1 MKTIVLLIL
10 STGLFANACRT
21 QTINFDR
28 TEAGQPPP
36 GWTVTITGKGEP
48 AWTVEADASAPSSPA
63 TLKQSAQ
70 VPGPSFPLCI
80 KDGSATQDGFVEV
93 RFKTLSGRGDQ
104 AAGVVWRFADKDNY
118 YVCRANAL
126 EDNVVLYKVEKGK
139 RSSLD
144 IVSRRGGYGVEV
156 KVAPQT
162 WHTLR
167 VEFSGSRFK
176 VLLNGKHLFD
186 AEDTTFA
193 GSGRVGLWTKADS
206 VVMFDDFSHGAN

>member
-1 MKTIVLLIL
+1 MKTSLLL
-10 STGLFANACRT
+10 LLAALTPSLVAAST
-21 QTINFDR
+21 QSFDG
-28 TEAGQPPP
+28 APVGQPPP
-36 GWTVTITGKGEP
+36 GWTVAITGKGEP
-48 AWTVEADASAPSSPA
+48 KWTVEADVSAPSSPA
-63 TLKQSAQ
+63 ALKQSAQ
-70 VPGPSFPLCI
+70 VPGPSFPLCL
-80 KDGSATQDGFVEV
+80 KDGSETQDGFVEV

-104 AAGVVWRFADKDNY
+104 AAGVVWRGADKDNY

-144 IVSRRGGYGVEV
+144 IVGRRGGYGVEV

-176 VLLNGKHLFD
+176 VLLNGKHLFE

-193 GSGRVGLWTKADS
+193 GAGRVGLWTKADS
-206 VVMFDDFSHGAN
+206 VVLFDDFSHGAN